1 MKKLY
6 SNLIAVLAVLSGIS
20 PALAQDSSRY
30 TEKAYLD
37 SIGNG
42 VYGSAENLVSERSKN
57 QQALSIYQIMV
68 ASFQHSDEGAT
79 GYKAMWGP
87 DGQTKNGNIKGIT
100 RALDYIADLGV
111 NAIWLTPI
119 FDSSKAFGG
128 EKLQATG
135 YFTNDFFSIDP
146 HFGTEADFRELVDEA
161 HKRGL
166 YVFLDGVFGH
176 HGGVTT
182 PSPSGYT
189 IDCTES
195 GNDRNEGTGNV
206 AYPGSLDYFKEVATW
221 WIDNYDIDGWRLD
234 QAYQATQGGH
244 NYWKEIRGAVEE
256 TTARRKAEGKEWG
269 ILGYMVGE
277 DWGPAEVINKGVY
290 KDGGL
295 ISAFD
300 FQGKELIS
308 GPMHNPADPGLKNGW
323 DDIITIY
330 QTPQS
335 RGYINNDVMPNL
347 FLTNHDGYRLGDH
360 FDKDDPYF
368 YEKQMTR
375 IGILA
380 GYNGPIT
387 LYYGDEFGDR
397 TLETKGGQPD
407 NVARTSGHLEARTGG
422 EQSLHDFTASVMRFR
437 RSNPAMWNGIP
448 KFTRQTVGDADV
460 LVVEKE
466 DPVSGNRIMIIFS
479 DKDTTV
485 PVHGYGAVDVDAWRP
500 EFVRIIAPVG
510 EEIGDL
516 IMISYPIVHL
526 YTASGQKVERTSIN
540 TKRHLEAGLVFEK

>member
-1 MKKLY
+1 MKKLIIG
-6 SNLIAVLAVLSGIS
+6 LFFTVVLFGGSFVQKTYGAAEIS
-20 PALAQDSSRY
+20 VKQRGKQP
-30 TEKAYLD
+30 E
-37 SIGNG
+37 
-42 VYGSAENLVSERSKN
+42 
-57 QQALSIYQIMV
+57 ALSIYQIMV
-68 ASFQHSDEGAT
+68 AAFQHADDGAP
-79 GYKAMWGP
+79 GYNAMWGP
-87 DGQTKNGNIKGIT
+87 DGERKNGNIKGIT
-100 RALDYIADLGV
+100 EALDYIADLGV
-111 NAIWLTPI
+111 NAIWLTPV
-119 FDSSKAFGG
+119 FDSSTAFGG

-135 YFTNDFFSIDP
+135 YFTNDFFKIDP
-146 HFGTEADFRELVDEA
+146 HFGTEAEFRELVDEA

-234 QAYQATQGGH
+234 QAYQATQNGH
-244 NYWKEIRGAVEE
+244 NYWNEIRGAVEE

-269 ILGYMVGE
+269 TLGYMVGE
-277 DWGPAEVINKGVY
+277 DWGNADVINRGVY

-300 FQGKELIS
+300 FQGKERIS
-308 GPMHNPADPGLKNGW
+308 GAMHNPKDAGLVNGW
-323 DDIITIY
+323 DDVVAIY
-330 QTPQS
+330 QQPKD
-335 RGYINNDVMPNL
+335 RGYLNNEVMPNL
-347 FLTNHDGYRLGDH
+347 FLTNHDGYRLADR
-360 FDKDDPYF
+360 FDKEDPYF

-380 GYNGPIT
+380 GYNGPVT

-422 EQSLHDFTASVMRFR
+422 EQSLHDFTASAMRFR
-437 RSNPAMWNGIP
+437 RQNPAMWNGTA
-448 KFTRQTVGDADV
+448 KFNRQKVGDADV

-466 DPVSGNRIMIIFS
+466 DALSGNKVLIIFS
-479 DKDTTV
+479 DTDTTV
-485 PVHGYGAVDVDAWRP
+485 PVHGFGGVDVDAWRP
-500 EFVRIIAPVG
+500 EFVRIMAPLG
-510 EEIGDL
+510 EEIGGAMYVGDPL
-516 IMISYPIVHL
+516 VDI
-526 YTASGQKVERTSIN
+526 YTASGRHVGNPPIN
-540 TKRHLEAGLVFEK
+540 PQRHIEKTLSRANNN